1 MSEITICV
9 LTHQT
14 LLLLGVPMAVSLT
27 YLQWGRLDSGY
38 GLLGSAIVT
47 LHDID
52 LGSATYKLFQII
64 VQDKCCPQ

>member
-9 LTHQT
+9 LSHQA
-14 LLLLGVPMAVSLT
+14 LLLLGVPVAVSLT
-27 YLQWGRLDSGY
+27 YLQWGRLDCGY

-52 LGSATYKLFQII
+52 LGSAS
-64 VQDKCCPQ
+64 